1 MPNLTIAL
9 NEEQFALL
17 KSAADREYRTIEAYC
32 LHLSMLKA
40 KKRSKM
46 LASHETKRRARAH
59 VEEVTGD
66 GRSEEA

>member
-1 MPNLTIAL
+1 MPDLTIAL
-9 NEEQFALL
+9 NDEQFTLL
-17 KSAADREYRTIEAYC
+17 KSAADHEYRTIEAYC

-46 LASHETKRRARAH
+46 LASHETKRRARAQMQ
-59 VEEVTGD
+59 EATGD